1 MAALGPRRASV
12 AYLLLRWGF
21 FPGPTAGHLL
31 RGFEE
36 RRAAELLEAA
46 GRRRGRLMVKGPR
59 GEKRP
64 ADVNARAVMVAR
76 IAVGEIEEPV
86 GKAPNRA
93 KGGRK
98 GASARSRLPISSG
111 RRSRGLRRRP
121 AGRKAG
127 SLSVLRKIITQRRWE
142 QRCTCD

>member
-1 MAALGPRRASV
+1 VSV

-36 RRAAELLEAA
+36 RRAAELLEAD
-46 GRRRGRLMVKGPR
+46 KDEDGPPDGERSR

-64 ADVNARAVMVAR
+64 ADVNARDVMVAR
-76 IAVGEIEEPV
+76 IVVGEIEEPV

-98 GASARSRLPISSG
+98 GAKARAASVTDQQRSEIARVAAAARWKKG
-111 RRSRGLRRRP
+111 R
-121 AGRKAG
+121 
-127 SLSVLRKIITQRRWE
+127 
-142 QRCTCD
+142 